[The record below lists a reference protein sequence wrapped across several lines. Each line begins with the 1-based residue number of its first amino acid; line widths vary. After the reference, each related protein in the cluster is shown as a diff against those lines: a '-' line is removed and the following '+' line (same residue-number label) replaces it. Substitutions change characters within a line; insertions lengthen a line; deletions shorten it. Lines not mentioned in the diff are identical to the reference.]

1 MRRLKLFIAFSI
13 SYKVGGIVS
22 ENNGIILKME
32 NITKTF
38 PGVVALDNV
47 SIDLKKGEVLGIL
60 GENGAGKSTLIKILA
75 GNYIKDSGDIYID
88 GHKFEIKGPA
98 EAMASGIRVIYQ
110 ELNTINNLTV
120 AENIFIGEQIVK
132 GFFRFV
138 DWKKMIKKADEL
150 LATMNVKLDPNAI
163 IGDLSISEKQIIE
176 IAKAIS
182 KEAKILVMD
191 EPTAALSAEET
202 QSLFKIIKTLKSR
215 GVAIIYISHRLK
227 EIFEITDRV
236 TVLRDGKKV
245 GTLLTRDSDSNRL
258 VEMMVGRDIKDMY
271 PKRDVP
277 IEGVVMEVKNL
288 TADGFEDISFS
299 LRKGEILGVFG
310 LLGSGRTSLVKSLF
324 GANKIKSGEIIV
336 NGKRLNI
343 KNPKIARDEKVGLVP
358 LDRKTEGLALMMG
371 IKENIT
377 LANISELGRSFL
389 ISRTQERKKAE
400 KWVDE
405 IGIRTPTVD
414 QEVNSL
420 SGGNQQKVVLAKW
433 LESGSQIIIL
443 NEPTRGIDVGA
454 KIEIYKLMQDLC
466 ERGSSIIMISSELPE
481 IMSIADRILVMSKGR
496 LTSEYLRKEASEE
509 KLLQSACI

>member
-1 MRRLKLFIAFSI
+1 LS
-13 SYKVGGIVS
+13 GNNDIV
-22 ENNGIILKME
+22 LRME

-38 PGVVALDNV
+38 PGVVALDDV

-75 GNYIKDSGDIYID
+75 GNYIKDSGDIYVD
-88 GHKFEIKGPA
+88 DEKFEISGTS

-110 ELNTINNLTV
+110 ELNTLDNLTV
-120 AENIFIGEQIVK
+120 TENMFIGEQMVRGPLK
-132 GFFRFV
+132 RV
-138 DWKKMIKKADEL
+138 DWKAMTEKSYEL
-150 LATMNVKLDPNAI
+150 LNILNVKLDPNAVT
-163 IGDLSISEKQIIE
+163 GDLSISQKQIVE

-202 QSLFKIIKTLKSR
+202 QSLFRIIRTLKEK

-236 TVLRDGKKV
+236 TVLRDGKRV
-245 GTLLTRDSDSNRL
+245 GTLKTKDTDSNKL

-271 PKRDVP
+271 PKKEVEIGDT
-277 IEGVVMEVKNL
+277 VMEVKNL
-288 TADGFEDISFS
+288 MADGFEDISFK
-299 LRKGEILGVFG
+299 LRKGEILGIFG
-310 LLGSGRTSLVKSLF
+310 LLGSGRSSLVKALF
-324 GANKIKSGEIIV
+324 GANKIRKGQILI
-336 NGKRLNI
+336 NGKAVNI
-343 KNPKIARDEKVGLVP
+343 KSPSAARDKRVGLVP
-358 LDRKTEGLALMMG
+358 LDRKAEGLALIMG
-371 IKENIT
+371 VKENIT
-377 LANISELGRSFL
+377 LANIKDLGKSFL
-389 ISRTQERKKAE
+389 IDRKKERQKAD

-405 IGIRTPTVD
+405 VGIRTPTIE

-454 KIEIYKLMQDLC
+454 KIEIYKLMEDLC
-466 ERGSSIIMISSELPE
+466 EKGSSIIMISSELPE
-481 IMSIADRILVMSKGR
+481 ILSIADRIIIMNKGVF
-496 LTSEYLRKEASEE
+496 TSQYLRNEASEE
-509 KLLQSACI
+509 KLLSKACQ

>member
-1 MRRLKLFIAFSI
+1 M
-13 SYKVGGIVS
+13 S
-22 ENNGIILKME
+22 ENNGVVLSME

-47 SIDLKKGEVLGIL
+47 SIDLNKGEVLGIL

-75 GNYIKDSGDIYID
+75 GNYIKDSGDIFVD
-88 GHKFEIKGPA
+88 GQKFEIRGPA
-98 EAMASGIRVIYQ
+98 EAVASGIRVIYQ
-110 ELNTINNLTV
+110 ELNTLNNLTV

-132 GFFRFV
+132 GPFRVV
-138 DWKKMIKKADEL
+138 DWKTMIKRAFEL
-150 LATMNVKLDPNAI
+150 LDTLNVKLDPNAI
-163 IGDLSISEKQIIE
+163 IGDLTISEKQIVE

-191 EPTAALSAEET
+191 EPTAALSEEET
-202 QSLFKIIKTLKSR
+202 QSLFKIIRTLKSK
-215 GVAIIYISHRLK
+215 GVSMIYISHRLK

-245 GTLLTRDSDSNRL
+245 GTLKTENTDENKL

-271 PKRDVP
+271 PKREVKIGD
-277 IEGVVMEVKNL
+277 IVMEVKNL
-288 TADGFEDISFS
+288 KAEGFNDISFK
-299 LRKGEILGVFG
+299 LKKGEILGIFG
-310 LLGSGRTSLVKSLF
+310 LLGSGRTSLVKALF
-324 GANKIKSGEIIV
+324 GANKIKSGEIFV
-336 NGKRLNI
+336 NGKKLLVKSPSI
-343 KNPKIARDEKVGLVP
+343 AKDGKIGLVP

-371 IKENIT
+371 VKENIT
-377 LANISELGRSFL
+377 LANIEDLGKSFL
-389 ISRTQERKKAE
+389 ISKVNERKKAN
-400 KWVDE
+400 KWVEE
-405 IGIRTPTVD
+405 IGIRTPSVD

-466 ERGSSIIMISSELPE
+466 ERGSSVIMISSELPE
-481 IMSIADRILVMSKGR
+481 IMSIADRIIVMSKGR
-496 LTSEYLRKEASEE
+496 FTDEYSRKEASEE
-509 KLLQSACI
+509 KLLHSACL